1 MENCPRCGAP
11 LKPNAKFCTK
21 CGLKLT
27 EQQAPDSQNNPT
39 TQSTPITQNTPS
51 APTEDVAVTDTQR
64 IYWNIQP
71 GQVARVISQA
81 ELEKYSKV
89 RGVMITEG
97 TTAYIRA
104 NGMTVA
110 SISGG
115 IYDLVDVDH
124 KPVQEAIQN
133 ATESVS
139 NAASGAWNFVMNLF
153 RKKSEGASK
162 AEPTEL
168 ERRQKEQDSLR
179 QLARGGASFEIII
192 LVDKGFPLLVGAKQA
207 QLDDYKTFKPMEI
220 QTLHLKMKM
229 GLNAYFRITQP
240 EVFIRHF
247 LTSTKVLNTAQIL
260 DEICDPIRVAL
271 QEALA
276 DKEWEGTQI
285 PDALRR
291 SLKDVLNQLDLFGL
305 SILRIVEIS
314 SSNEDLERF
323 NQLSREM
330 YLSEKELD
338 YLRRTNDFKNRL
350 ADVSNAQRLTEARTQ
365 AELDKQLD
373 EINRDNLL
381 RADEMEALKA
391 QLTTNAQQREQALRM
406 MRLKDDEEYERIRTQ
421 GQLDRQRAVA
431 EQQLELE
438 RKKQELELERLRRE
452 EELKAQKRKQQF
464 EMFQQMTAAQH
475 QHEEE
480 LERMRTQNNAEHER
494 EKAEREKEFAERMR
508 EQQQTSNDQMFQL
521 LQTMIQSNG
530 TAPAAPNKN
539 PNGNNS
545 QQ

>member
-1 MENCPRCGAP
+1 M
-11 LKPNAKFCTK
+11 KPNAKFCTK
-21 CGLKLT
+21 CGFKIA
-27 EQQAPDSQNNPT
+27 QQEPAPDPT
-39 TQSTPITQNTPS
+39 SAASANT
-51 APTEDVAVTDTQR
+51 ATEDVAVNDSQR

-104 NGMTVA
+104 NGVTVA
-110 SISGG
+110 SLSGG
-115 IYDLVDVDH
+115 VYDLVDENY
-124 KPVQEAIQN
+124 KPLQAAIQN
-133 ATESVS
+133 ASESVG
-139 NAASGAWNFVMNLF
+139 NAASGAWNLVLNLF
-153 RKKSEGASK
+153 KKKPDGQAK

-168 ERRQKEQDSLR
+168 ERRQEEQKNLH
-179 QLARGGASFEIII
+179 QLARSGASFEIII
-192 LVDKGFPLLVGAKQA
+192 LVDKGFPLLVGAKQE
-207 QLDDYKTFKPMEI
+207 QLDDYKTFKPMSIKTRYLE
-220 QTLHLKMKM
+220 MKM

-260 DEICDPIRVAL
+260 DEICNPIRVAM
-271 QEALA
+271 QEALE
-276 DKEWEGTQI
+276 DKEWDGTQL

-323 NQLSREM
+323 SQLSREM
-330 YLSEKELD
+330 YLSGKELD
-338 YLRRTNDFKNRL
+338 YLRRSNDFKNRL
-350 ADVSNAQRLTEARTQ
+350 ADVTNAQRLTEARTQ
-365 AELDKQLD
+365 AELDQQLD
-373 EINRDNLL
+373 AINRDNLL

-421 GQLDRQRAVA
+421 GQLDRQRAAA
-431 EQQLELE
+431 EQQLELQ
-438 RKKQELELERLRRE
+438 RKKQELEFQQMQRE

-464 EMFQQMTAAQH
+464 EMFQQMTASQH

-480 LERMRTQNNAEHER
+480 MERMRAQNNADHER
-494 EKAEREKEFAERMR
+494 EKAEREKEFSERIQA
-508 EQQQTSNDQMFQL
+508 QQQTSNDQMFQL

-530 TAPAAPNKN
+530 TAPVVPN
-539 PNGNNS
+539 PNGQGNNNS
-545 QQ
+545 GNK

>member
-1 MENCPRCGAP
+1 MENCPKCGAP

-21 CGLKLT
+21 CGFKIA
-27 EQQAPDSQNNPT
+27 QQEPAPDPT
-39 TQSTPITQNTPS
+39 SAASANT
-51 APTEDVAVTDTQR
+51 ATEDVAVNDSQR

-104 NGMTVA
+104 NGVTVA
-110 SISGG
+110 SLSGG
-115 IYDLVDVDH
+115 VYDLVDENY
-124 KPVQEAIQN
+124 KPLQAAIQN
-133 ATESVS
+133 ASESVG
-139 NAASGAWNFVMNLF
+139 NAASGAWNFVLNLF
-153 RKKSEGASK
+153 KKKPDGQAK

-168 ERRQKEQDSLR
+168 ERHQEEQKNLH
-179 QLARGGASFEIII
+179 QLARSGASFEIII
-192 LVDKGFPLLVGAKQA
+192 LVDKGFPLLVGAKQE
-207 QLDDYKTFKPMEI
+207 QLDDYKTFKPMSIKTRYLE
-220 QTLHLKMKM
+220 MKM

-260 DEICDPIRVAL
+260 DEICNPIRVAM
-271 QEALA
+271 QEALE
-276 DKEWEGTQI
+276 DKEWDGTQL

-323 NQLSREM
+323 SQLSREM

-338 YLRRTNDFKNRL
+338 YLRRSNDFKNRL
-350 ADVSNAQRLTEARTQ
+350 ADVTNAQRLTEARTQ
-365 AELDKQLD
+365 AELDQQLD
-373 EINRDNLL
+373 AINRDNLL

-421 GQLDRQRAVA
+421 GQLDRQRAAA
-431 EQQLELE
+431 EQQLELQ
-438 RKKQELELERLRRE
+438 RKKQELEFQQMQRE

-464 EMFQQMTAAQH
+464 EMFQQMTASQH

-480 LERMRTQNNAEHER
+480 MERMRAQNNADHER
-494 EKAEREKEFAERMR
+494 EKAEREKEFSERIQA
-508 EQQQTSNDQMFQL
+508 QQQTSNDQMFQL

-530 TAPAAPNKN
+530 TAPVVPN
-539 PNGNNS
+539 PNGQGNNNS
-545 QQ
+545 GNK